1 MDLLIQSIAWLIVRS
16 AQLIQPL
23 VVPLCFITAWAALGM
38 AVWSIMAAARQ
49 GVAIARQMHQIPCAE
64 CRYFTNS
71 AFLKCP
77 IHPTAALSEQAI
89 DCPDYSGSEGWES
102 ADASS
107 GKRRYPKR
115 HNQRLT

>member
-1 MDLLIQSIAWLIVRS
+1 MDLLVQSMAWLIVRS
-16 AQLIQPL
+16 VQLIQPL
-23 VVPLCFITAWAALGM
+23 IVPLCFITAWVALGL

-77 IHPTAALSEQAI
+77 IHPAEALSEHAI
-89 DCPDYSGSEGWES
+89 DCPDYSGGETWKR
-102 ADASS
+102 ADAAS
-107 GKRRYPKR
+107 GKRSHPKR
-115 HNQRLT
+115 HNSG